1 LINSLVIIKI
11 TNRNNSLSDLNIYDK
26 IELCLYTFPF
36 TGVTTTFEAL
46 WKNVPVITKTGLNFN
61 SRCGE
66 SILKNANMSNFIATS
81 CDEYIEKAVFYAHNI
96 DKLENARKKLFDRV
110 LETPLFDTKSFS
122 IAFYKALENMLNLV
136 NKNYK

>member
-1 LINSLVIIKI
+1 M
-11 TNRNNSLSDLNIYDK
+11 
-26 IELCLYTFPF
+26 
-36 TGVTTTFEAL
+36 
-46 WKNVPVITKTGLNFN
+46 PVVTKTGFNFI

-66 SILKNANMSNFIATS
+66 SILKNANMSNFIASS
-81 CDEYIEKAVFYAHNI
+81 CDEYIEKAVFYANNI

>member
-1 LINSLVIIKI
+1 M
-11 TNRNNSLSDLNIYDK
+11 
-26 IELCLYTFPF
+26 CLDTFPF

-81 CDEYIEKAVFYAHNI
+81 CDEYIEKAVFYANNI
-96 DKLENARKKLFDRV
+96 DKLENARKKLFELAVRRCLPQKMFFLSEFAGRGRFPIIFFSASSRFAGASAPEYFLVRV
-110 LETPLFDTKSFS
+110 RGWRV
-122 IAFYKALENMLNLV
+122 AL
-136 NKNYK
+136 